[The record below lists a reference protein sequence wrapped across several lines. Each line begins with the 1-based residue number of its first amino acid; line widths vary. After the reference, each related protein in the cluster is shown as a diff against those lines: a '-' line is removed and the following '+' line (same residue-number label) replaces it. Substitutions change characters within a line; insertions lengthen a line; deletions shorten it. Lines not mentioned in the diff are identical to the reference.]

1 MVVVVWQAAA
11 KTAIAASNFR
21 IAAEILCEAAVYN
34 SPVIIECTNC
44 HSKYQYNEER
54 FEGKPS
60 KKIKCAKCG
69 TIFEIFNPAAAAAS
83 KPVAAASAAAVK
95 GESTFHSTPKK
106 EKEKDA
112 EPPIVAALQ
121 KESPSPGQAGLQ
133 MPPGKRLSLA
143 IIDGPDAGSV
153 FRMEKPRVTIGRSG
167 SDLNLNDTEASRQ
180 HAAVE
185 VRDTQFTVNDLGSTN
200 GTLVDGSKITAPTE
214 LTDKG
219 EFQVGSSTIMLIVT
233 EDV

>member
-1 MVVVVWQAAA
+1 M
-11 KTAIAASNFR
+11 
-21 IAAEILCEAAVYN
+21 
-34 SPVIIECTNC
+34 IIECSSC

-54 FEGKPS
+54 FEGKSS

-69 TIFEIFNPAAAAAS
+69 TIFEIFNPAAAAATS
-83 KPVAAASAAAVK
+83 KPAGTPAT
-95 GESTFHSTPKK
+95 GDSTFHSTPKSLK
-106 EKEKDA
+106 EPE
-112 EPPIVAALQ
+112 ETPIVAAIQ
-121 KESPSPGQAGLQ
+121 SSSVSADKRPAVLQ

-153 FRMEKPRVTIGRSG
+153 FRLEKPRVTIGRSG
-167 SDLNLNDTEASRQ
+167 SDMNLNDTEASRQ
-180 HAAVE
+180 HACVE
-185 VRDTQFTVNDLGSTN
+185 VRDTEYTVNDLGSTN
-200 GTLVDGSKITAPTE
+200 GTLVDGAKISGPTE

>member
-1 MVVVVWQAAA
+1 
-11 KTAIAASNFR
+11 
-21 IAAEILCEAAVYN
+21 
-34 SPVIIECTNC
+34 VIIECSSC

-69 TIFEIFNPAAAAAS
+69 TIFEIFNAAAAAS
-83 KPVAAASAAAVK
+83 KPPGTPVA
-95 GESTFHSTPKK
+95 GDSTFHSTPKSVK
-106 EKEKDA
+106 EP
-112 EPPIVAALQ
+112 EPEPVVAAI
-121 KESPSPGQAGLQ
+121 QASAEKRPADLQ
-133 MPPGKRLSLA
+133 MPAGKRLSLA

-153 FRMEKPRVTIGRSG
+153 FRLEKPRVTVGRSG
-167 SDLNLNDTEASRQ
+167 SDMNLNDTEASRQ

-185 VRDTQFTVNDLGSTN
+185 VRDTEYTVNDLGSTN
-200 GTLVDGSKITAPTE
+200 GTLVDGAKITGPTE

-219 EFQVGSSTIMLIVT
+219 EFQIGSTTIMLIVT

>member
-1 MVVVVWQAAA
+1 
-11 KTAIAASNFR
+11 
-21 IAAEILCEAAVYN
+21 
-34 SPVIIECTNC
+34 VIIECSSC

-69 TIFEIFNPAAAAAS
+69 TIFEIFNAAAAN
-83 KPVAAASAAAVK
+83 KPPSTPVK
-95 GESTFHSTPKK
+95 GDSTFHSTPKSLK
-106 EKEKDA
+106 EP
-112 EPPIVAALQ
+112 EPEPIVAAR
-121 KESPSPGQAGLQ
+121 QASADKASADLQ
-133 MPPGKRLSLA
+133 MPAGKRLSLA

-153 FRMEKPRVTIGRSG
+153 FRLEKPRVTVGRSG
-167 SDLNLNDTEASRQ
+167 SDMNLNDTEASRQ

-185 VRDTQFTVNDLGSTN
+185 VRDTEYTVNDLGSTN
-200 GTLVDGSKITAPTE
+200 GTLVDGAKISGPTE

-219 EFQVGSSTIMLIVT
+219 EFQIGSTTIMLIVT